1 MKYRPEIDG
10 LRALA
15 VLPVMVFHAGL
26 PVLTGGYV
34 GVDVFFV
41 ISGYLITTI
50 LIDDIAGGRFSI
62 ARFYERRVR
71 RILPALFVV
80 IVACVPFAWMWM
92 LPEEFKSFGQSVV
105 ATVLFS
111 NNVLLWLTSGYFA
124 QAAETKP
131 LLHTWSLGVEEQFYI
146 LFPLLLAVLVRPGR
160 IALAIAVLGA
170 ASMAL
175 MLWSVQTG
183 TPGSEARFYL
193 LPTRAWELLAGSA
206 AALWLRRPDR
216 PVPAR
221 ALRSGL
227 AGLGIALVAVAMVAF
242 DRGTDFPS
250 LWTVLPV
257 AGTVLLILFAGP
269 DEPVGRLMGHRL
281 PVAIGLVSYSAYLW
295 HQPVFVF
302 YKLRMMEEIAPLAA
316 LGLIALSLGLA
327 ALTWRF
333 VEQPFRTGPV
343 PLLPRRGMLFATA
356 TAAGLA
362 LCAGGLAAHLLRGMP
377 ERLAPEARAVAKIA
391 KARSPHQTS
400 CEFGPWEDVPAH
412 PIAACTGFMP
422 SGTPDVV
429 IIGDSHAG
437 AMAQDIQ
444 QSLQAVGLESYAVT
458 YLGCPAIP
466 GLYRV
471 DLGPRHG
478 CDAYA
483 TAMQDWIAASGARAV
498 VIAARWTIGWAG
510 DRFDNGEGGVA
521 DGDPN
526 PIDLLAH
533 ASDRA
538 GAGDPARRARFLDA
552 VERGLAG
559 MADRLP
565 VVVVDPVPETGW
577 RIPERVAR
585 LIQTGHAPEAA
596 DVTTSYAVYRARNGV
611 VLDRLGALDHPRLV
625 RAEIGPL
632 FCDPDAG
639 RCEATEEG
647 QPLYFDNNHL
657 SAAGAARIAPTIR
670 DAVRAALAT
679 PAGAAPAQD

>member
-50 LIDDIAGGRFSI
+50 LLDDIAGGRFSI

-71 RILPALFVV
+71 RILPALFVM
-80 IVACVPFAWMWM
+80 IAACVPFAWMWM

-160 IALAIAVLGA
+160 IALAIGLLGA
-170 ASMAL
+170 ASIAL

-183 TPGSEARFYL
+183 MPGSEARFYL

-206 AALWLRRPDR
+206 AALWLRSGRPA
-216 PVPAR
+216 PAR
-221 ALRSGL
+221 PLRSAL
-227 AGLGIALVAVAMVAF
+227 ALLGVVSVAVAMVTF

-269 DEPVGRLMGHRL
+269 DEPVGRLMGHRI
-281 PVAIGLVSYSAYLW
+281 PVAVGLVSYSAYLW

-327 ALTWRF
+327 TLTWRF

-362 LCAGGLAAHLLRGMP
+362 LCAGGGAAHVLRGVP
-377 ERLAPEARAVAKIA
+377 ARLAPEARTVATIAKI
-391 KARSPHQTS
+391 RSPHQTS

-422 SGTPDVV
+422 SGRPDVV

-444 QSLQAVGLESYAVT
+444 QSLQAAGLESYAVT
-458 YLGCPAIP
+458 YLGCPALP

-483 TAMQDWIAASGARAV
+483 TAMQDWIATSGARAV

-521 DGDPN
+521 EGDPN
-526 PIDLLAH
+526 PIDLLSH

-538 GAGDPARRARFLDA
+538 GARDTARRARFLDA
-552 VERGLAG
+552 VATGLTA
-559 MADRLP
+559 MADRVP

-596 DVTTSYAVYRARNGV
+596 EVTTSYTAYRARNGV
-611 VLDRLGALDHPRLV
+611 VLDMLGALDHPRLV
-625 RAEIGPL
+625 RATIEPL
-632 FCDPDAG
+632 FCDPAAG
-639 RCEATEEG
+639 RCQATEGG
-647 QPLYFDNNHL
+647 QPLYFDNNHP
-657 SAAGAARIAPTIR
+657 SAAGAARIAPVVR
-670 DAVRAALAT
+670 DAVRAALAP
-679 PAGAAPAQD
+679 PAKD